1 MYKIYV
7 KGAKK
12 LCCDCATILGLGST
26 PAPICVVSEYLP
38 KSRPKYYRSP
48 YCNSNHDGYNPTHSL
63 GYKS

>member
-1 MYKIYV
+1 MSKVQKIV
-7 KGAKK
+7 LR
-12 LCCDCATILGLGST
+12 LCNYPRLGS
-26 PAPICVVSEYLP
+26 PHAPICVVSEYLP